1 MGGVSIS
8 SELLALG
15 VGSKLQ
21 LPPIR
26 QVSPWAGLE
35 PFMFMGMAGV
45 MGLPIWLYLTTR

>member
-1 MGGVSIS
+1 MSVLTVSP
-8 SELLALG
+8 ELLALG